1 MNTLKDGKV
10 GKTYRIVKIHGSGP
24 LKRRIMD
31 MGLTKR
37 VEVFVR
43 KSAPFGDPI
52 QINVR
57 NYELSMRRADA
68 MNIEVEEVKAQWQL
82 ILP

>member
-1 MNTLKDGKV
+1 MDTLKNGKV
-10 GKTYRIVKIHGSGP
+10 GKTYKIVKIHGSGP

-37 VEVFVR
+37 TEVFVR
-43 KSAPFGDPI
+43 KAAPFGDPI

-68 MNIEVEEVKAQWQL
+68 ERIEVVEV
-82 ILP
+82 